1 MQFDMNLL
9 IGPHDPAIAISSRF
23 AIGSG
28 LTADTL
34 LVASIQLRRL
44 YHIYSDMAK
53 SFEMIGELP
62 SEKAAKLISLS
73 VLTRTANRELEQTAQ
88 YWKDECS
95 SGEHKLNT
103 QQRSARR
110 LTPHPILR
118 SRYPAHRRQS

>member
-88 YWKDECS
+88 YWKDECT
-95 SGEHKLNT
+95 SGGHHSDM
-103 QQRSARR
+103 QQHGA
-110 LTPHPILR
+110 
-118 SRYPAHRRQS
+118 Q